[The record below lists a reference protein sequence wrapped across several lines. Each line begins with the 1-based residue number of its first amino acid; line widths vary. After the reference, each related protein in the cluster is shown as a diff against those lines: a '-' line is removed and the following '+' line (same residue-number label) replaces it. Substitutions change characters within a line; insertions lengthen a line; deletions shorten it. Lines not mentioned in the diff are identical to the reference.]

1 MRPLEYSQSQ
11 TCRGS
16 APWTMT
22 PEQKA
27 LLDGYIA
34 AEGLLRPKPKS
45 LVISSFPRGLSKPVL
60 PLSHNDDDSVIN
72 VAEMHPPPSPP
83 WAAVP

>member
-34 AEGLLRPKPKS
+34 AEGLLRPKPKEEPAPATKQNAA
-45 LVISSFPRGLSKPVL
+45 LERFLSR
-60 PLSHNDDDSVIN
+60 NMGSVKKIIN
-72 VAEMHPPPSPP
+72 
-83 WAAVP
+83 

>member
-11 TCRGS
+11 TRHCS

-22 PEQKA
+22 PEQKT

-34 AEGLLRPKPKS
+34 AEGLLRPKPKEEPTPAPKQNAA
-45 LVISSFPRGLSKPVL
+45 LERFLSR
-60 PLSHNDDDSVIN
+60 NMGSVKKIIN
-72 VAEMHPPPSPP
+72 
-83 WAAVP
+83 